1 MVSLVTEQLSDI
13 RSNQVNEFQEIFK
26 KCETMANLSNVAI
39 TVPRIVQ
46 RQTLRANF
54 DHYTPE
60 KYYRRSIFIPFV
72 DCLLQQ
78 LHDRFQGK
86 TKKGICIK
94 GIFLI
99 PSNLENI
106 NIEVNKIKET

>member
-54 DHYTPE
+54 DHYIPE

-86 TKKGICIK
+86 TKNCIK

-99 PSNLENI
+99 PSNLENT
-106 NIEVNKIKET
+106 NTEVNKIKET